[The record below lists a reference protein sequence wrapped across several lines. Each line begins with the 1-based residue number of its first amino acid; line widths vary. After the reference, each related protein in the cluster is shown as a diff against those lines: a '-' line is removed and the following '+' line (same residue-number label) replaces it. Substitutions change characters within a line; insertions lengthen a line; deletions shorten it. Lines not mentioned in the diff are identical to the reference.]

1 MVSQANSK
9 VKALYKFIFTET
21 AYVKLI
27 QKEQNLRLYELPFG
41 WKKKCIK
48 RVGGKS
54 AGKWDVTLIT
64 PDQKYLRSL
73 VERDRYL
80 EQFPY
85 VKCDAS
91 VTETQWFTVCPTCN
105 EGNN

>member
-1 MVSQANSK
+1 MNK
-9 VKALYKFIFTET
+9 LFFTET
-21 AYVKLI
+21 AYVKLL
-27 QKEQNLRLYELPFG
+27 QKEQNMRLYELPFG

-64 PDQKYLRSL
+64 PDKKYLRSL

-105 EGNN
+105 EGND